1 VFVYTGI
8 LPIAKT
14 DDGLAAI
21 LGHEIAHNLA
31 RHQAENMSRM
41 IPLQV
46 LRWVLTFVL
55 VASDS
60 TGITMGLGQ
69 ALGPLLINGVLN
81 FGIMLPASRKQESE
95 ADYIG
100 LLMMAESCYDPAA
113 AVSVWQRM
121 EEDEKNRDV
130 TVPQWL
136 STHPSVSFP
145 EVLWSTA
152 RQSRS
157 SSPNLKYALPCHFC
171 LEGFANVQKHTNR
184 IEKMQEWLPKAEDT
198 RNQSDCS
205 AIREHSIGFQETFR
219 QLKSGWKDAFS
230 ADHN

>member
-21 LGHEIAHNLA
+21 LGHEIAHNIA

-46 LRWVLTFVL
+46 LRWALTFVL

-60 TGITMGLGQ
+60 TGITMG
-69 ALGPLLINGVLN
+69 
-81 FGIMLPASRKQESE
+81 SE

-171 LEGFANVQKHTNR
+171 LEGFANIQKHTNR

-219 QLKSGWKDAFS
+219 QLNGGWKDAFS